1 MKRFM
6 LLWRCSMAECRI
18 CYDAK
23 LITYV
28 TSVLKLSMKTADY
41 HNGWFEVNQLVNTR
55 AN

>member
-1 MKRFM
+1 MKRVMF
-6 LLWRCSMAECRI
+6 LWRCSMTECFI

-41 HNGWFEVNQLVNTR
+41 YAGWFEVNQLVNTR
-55 AN
+55 AP